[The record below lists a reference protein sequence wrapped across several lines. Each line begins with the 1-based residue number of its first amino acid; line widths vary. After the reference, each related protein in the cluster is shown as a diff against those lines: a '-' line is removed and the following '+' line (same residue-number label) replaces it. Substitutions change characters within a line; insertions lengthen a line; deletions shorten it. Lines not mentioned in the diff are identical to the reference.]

1 MQPATEEQTRD
12 SDSPHIGNFQRGSVF
27 ALAGLRKAPM
37 GNDAVIAHIHVPK
50 CGGTSVRMMMA
61 KYFGAGHLSLYDDD
75 TLFIYSEAQL
85 ADYLRA
91 PSVRAFSSHFVR
103 EFPPAVAGRRML
115 YITFLRDPI
124 EQFISYLTYVRKHFS
139 EIHDDHQ
146 LAMLPPDLPALSSRK
161 IARWIL
167 TSPVDIHF
175 RENYTTEF
183 FARYVFRRRYAKLD
197 GARYHRSRLDL
208 ARSVLDRF
216 FFVGITER
224 LGESVSALQMR
235 AQNANI
241 DFPPGAVG
249 RENVS
254 ADFRDDLSWIHP
266 DDEVGAMLFD
276 SVRED
281 RQLYEW
287 AAARFEAAIAPTFT
301 GVVSPIERM
310 APPAL

>member
-1 MQPATEEQTRD
+1 
-12 SDSPHIGNFQRGSVF
+12 
-27 ALAGLRKAPM
+27 
-37 GNDAVIAHIHVPK
+37 
-50 CGGTSVRMMMA
+50 
-61 KYFGAGHLSLYDDD
+61 
-75 TLFIYSEAQL
+75 
-85 ADYLRA
+85 
-91 PSVRAFSSHFVR
+91 VRAFSSHFVR
-103 EFPPAVAGRRML
+103 EFPTAIAGRRML

-139 EIHDDHQ
+139 QIRDDHQ
-146 LAMLPPDLPALSSRK
+146 LAMLPPNLPALSSRE

-175 RENYTTEF
+175 RENYTTGF
-183 FARYVFRRRYAKLD
+183 FARYVFQRQYVAPY
-197 GARYHRSRLDL
+197 GAWYHQSRLDV

-235 AQNANI
+235 AQNQNI
-241 DFPPGAVG
+241 DFPTGVVG

-287 AAARFEAAIAPTFT
+287 AADRFEATAAPATRLEPSVERSRAMARQRGSNYT
-301 GVVSPIERM
+301 LSPLSHPR
-310 APPAL
+310 